1 MIIDEDLLYTKEH
14 EWIRINEED
23 NTATIGI
30 SDYAQEALGDITFV
44 ELPSVN
50 SEVEQFEQFA
60 AIESVK
66 AANDIFSPMSGKIIE
81 VNETLESKPALI
93 NKSCYDRG
101 WIAKI
106 DISAMEETSNL
117 MTADEYRSFLE
128 SAEASSGSDASSDE

>member
-1 MIIDEDLLYTKEH
+1 MAIDEDLLYTKEH

-44 ELPSVN
+44 ELPGIN
-50 SEVEQFEQFA
+50 DEVEQFEQFA
-60 AIESVK
+60 AVESVK
-66 AANDIFSPMSGKIIE
+66 AANDIFSPLSGKIIE
-81 VNETLESKPALI
+81 VNEALESKPGLI

-106 DISAMEETSNL
+106 EMSEMEETSNL
-117 MTADEYRSFLE
+117 MTSSEYRSFLE
-128 SAEASSGSDASSDE
+128 SAERSGADSSSEE